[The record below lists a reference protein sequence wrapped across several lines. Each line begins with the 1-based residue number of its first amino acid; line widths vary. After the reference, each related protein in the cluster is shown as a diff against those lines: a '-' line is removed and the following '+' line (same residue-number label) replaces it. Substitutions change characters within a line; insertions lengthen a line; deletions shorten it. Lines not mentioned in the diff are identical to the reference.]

1 MSRGGSASQSVANSA
16 TNDSSAEV
24 SQLSSQPDEFPA
36 GVLPLRVLGFVVE
49 AAEAL
54 GVDPALIAGPC
65 LATIAGCLGNR
76 RKIIVKSGAW
86 TEPAILWV
94 AIVQP
99 SGAKKTPAIKAVLAH
114 LERREARVIALYEK
128 QRERRAACEPQILQP
143 NRLLVSDITAE
154 ALLATHAM
162 APLGLILHRDELGG
176 WLNSFNQ
183 YKAGGKGGDAQ
194 TWTEMHQGGLALI
207 DRKTGGTFS
216 VPRAAV
222 SLVGGVQPELLRK
235 AISGEHMFD
244 GIASRLLFVAP
255 PEIVNTW
262 SEETISDEA
271 RTGWND
277 LQDELL
283 SLQPDNDGNPV
294 DLPMT
299 VEARA
304 VWVDFFNVHVQ
315 RRAEEGEGPMRS
327 ALAKLEGATAR
338 LALVVQLA
346 ENPQATHV
354 GVEAMRAGIIL
365 SGWFEGQARRVY
377 SGFEETAK
385 DRERRQVCDWI
396 AYRGGA
402 TTGRELAWKG
412 PGKFRKRAKEL
423 LDDLVSVGMAK
434 VDPQPGS
441 RALQYVLCDRDSC
454 DTEGGA
460 G

>member
-1 MSRGGSASQSVANSA
+1 MSRGGSVSQSVANSA
-16 TNDSSAEV
+16 TNDSSGEV
-24 SQLSSQPDEFPA
+24 SQLSQSQPDEFPA

-99 SGAKKTPAIKAVLAH
+99 SGAKKTPAIKVVLAH

-128 QRERRAACEPQILQP
+128 QRERRAGCEPQILQP

-176 WLNSFNQ
+176 WLSSFNQ

-222 SLVGGVQPELLRK
+222 SIVGGVQPEPLRI
-235 AISGEHMFD
+235 ALSGEHKFD
-244 GIASRLLFVAP
+244 GIASRILFVAP
-255 PEIVNTW
+255 PESVNKW
-262 SEETISDEA
+262 SEATICIETWA
-271 RTGWND
+271 GWND
-277 LQDELL
+277 LLDELL
-283 SLQPDNDGNPV
+283 ALQPDKDGNPI

-299 VEARA
+299 AEAKE
-304 VWVDFFNVHVQ
+304 VWIEFYNQHGMRQ
-315 RRAEEGEGPMRS
+315 EAEGDGPMKS
-327 ALAKLEGATAR
+327 AMAKQEAAAAR
-338 LALVVQLA
+338 LALAVQLA
-346 ENPQATHV
+346 NDPQSKEV
-354 GVEAMRAGIIL
+354 SVDAMRAGIIL

-377 SGFEETAK
+377 SSFKESAK
-385 DRERRQVCDWI
+385 DRERRAVYNWI
-396 AYRGGA
+396 AGNGRS
-402 TTGRELAWKG
+402 TTMRDFARLG
-412 PGKFRKRAKEL
+412 PGRFRKRAQEL
-423 LDDLVSVGMAK
+423 LNDLAYSGRRRPPVPAARR
-434 VDPQPGS
+434 PLIP
-441 RALQYVLCDRDSC
+441 
-454 DTEGGA
+454 TEGDHPFQSERDHF
-460 G
+460 

>member
-1 MSRGGSASQSVANSA
+1 MLQTVAAPA
-16 TNDSSAEV
+16 TNASGGEV
-24 SQLSSQPDEFPA
+24 SQLSQSQPDEFPA

-99 SGAKKTPAIKAVLAH
+99 SGAKKTPAIKGVLAH
-114 LERREARVIALYEK
+114 LERREARAIALYEK
-128 QRERRAACEPQILQP
+128 QRERREGHEQLQTLQP

-222 SLVGGVQPELLRK
+222 SIVGGVQPELLRK

-271 RTGWND
+271 RTRWNE

-283 SLQPDNDGNPV
+283 SLQPDNDGDPV

-299 VEARA
+299 VEAKA
-304 VWVDFFNVHVQ
+304 VWVDYFNVHSQ
-315 RRAEEGEGPMRS
+315 QQAAEGEGPMRS
-327 ALAKLEGATAR
+327 ALAKLEAATAR

-346 ENPQATHV
+346 DNPQATHV
-354 GVEAMRAGIIL
+354 GVEAMRAGIAL

-377 SGFEETAK
+377 SGFKESAK
-385 DRERRQVCDWI
+385 DRERRAVYDWI
-396 AYRGGA
+396 AGKGRS
-402 TTGRELAWKG
+402 TTMRDFARLG
-412 PGKFRKRAKEL
+412 PARFRKRAQEL
-423 LDDLVSVGMAK
+423 LNDLVDVGMAK
-434 VDPQPGS
+434 VDLQPGS
-441 RALQYVLCDRDSC
+441 GARQYVLCDCDSC

-460 G
+460 Q